1 MKLVRFVSVLVVF
14 VLFGFGQLSGET
26 SIIEGITNIPG
37 EKHTGIAGEDLD
49 GSYKVQASHIL
60 IPSIDASLLPDPDDP
75 TSGNINPFTG
85 EPLPVKEKNE
95 GDPADGEVLWSTDIL
110 VSSVTAGSGQDFD
123 ADDQTHYLFVT
134 VDTDHST
141 QDSVYVYIS
150 KDGGL
155 TWDIFLN
162 SYNYDGRVENP
173 KVRVARDENGDLWI
187 CSMAIWVDSPDDR
200 KLYLRRMKIDS
211 TQNYWELVADTVYY
225 YDMDADIGDSA
236 YLYVTYIPD
245 TSNSVYAAR
254 NHLDGSGWTEQTA
267 LFVTPE
273 TDPEPAIAAGVDGQV
288 GVVFIDQRLA
298 GDHEEIRLKR
308 STTHGAS
315 WIGSQQVSN
324 NSAQFSLSYPDIAF
338 ARRSSNNP
346 GWIVATFGGTS
357 NGDNVAYYYSQDAGT
372 SWTYGG
378 TIGQSSDAE
387 NMPTLRSSK
396 TYGSVTVAY
405 NQDPGDSTMF
415 SWSSYS
421 DPSSFTT
428 PVKVNDYDATGFWP
442 PTAGWLHNG
451 YSWYSAVLYAAWR
464 EGYAIYLDWY
474 SNDGV
479 EEDDID
485 GNIRFISVTGT
496 YANPGIVYRVITPG
510 RVKITLHDVS
520 GRLVSKLVEGEK
532 RSGTYTVEL
541 DNGLSSGVYFVKMS
555 SQDGTFAQKVN
566 VLQ

>member
-37 EKHTGIAGEDLD
+37 EKHDGIAGEDLD

-60 IPSIDASLLPDPDDP
+60 IPSIDANLLSDPDDP
-75 TSGNINPFTG
+75 TSGNVNPFTG
-85 EPLPVKEKNE
+85 ESLPVKEKNE
-95 GDPADGEVLWSTDIL
+95 GDPADGEILWSTDIL
-110 VSSVTAGSGQDFD
+110 VSSVKAGSGQDFD
-123 ADDQTHYLFVT
+123 VDEQTHYLFVT

-141 QDSVYVYIS
+141 QDSVIVYIS

-155 TWDIFLN
+155 TWNIFLN
-162 SYNYDGRVENP
+162 SYNYDGRIENP

-187 CSMAIWVDSPDDR
+187 CSMAIWVESPDER
-200 KLYLRRMKIDS
+200 KLYMRRVKIDS
-211 TQNYWELVADTVYY
+211 TQNYWELVADTVFY

-236 YLYVTYIPD
+236 YVYVTYVPD

-254 NHLDGSGWTEQTA
+254 NHIDGNGWTDHT
-267 LFVTPE
+267 LIFLDPE

-288 GVVFIDQRLA
+288 GVVFIDQRFA
-298 GDHEEIRLKR
+298 NDHEEIRFKR
-308 STTHGAS
+308 STNHGAS
-315 WIGSQQVSN
+315 WISSQQVSN

-338 ARRSSNNP
+338 ARQSSNNP

-357 NGDNVAYYYSQDAGT
+357 NGDNIAYYYSQDAGA

-378 TIGQSSDAE
+378 PIGQSSNDE
-387 NMPTLRSSK
+387 NMPSLRSTK
-396 TYGSVTVAY
+396 IYGSVTLAY
-405 NQDPGDSTMF
+405 NLDPGDSTMF

-421 DPSSFTT
+421 DPSSFTA
-428 PVKVNDYDATGFWP
+428 PVKVNDYDATGYWP

-451 YSWYSAVLYAAWR
+451 FNWFSAVLYTAWR
-464 EGYAIYLDWY
+464 EGYKTYLDWF
-474 SNDGV
+474 NNTGV
-479 EEDDID
+479 AEENLED
-485 GNIRFISVTGT
+485 NVRFISVTGT

-520 GRLVSKLVEGEK
+520 GRLISKLVDGEK
-532 RSGTYTVEL
+532 RSGSYTVEL
-541 DNGLSSGVYFVKMS
+541 DNGLSSGVYFVKMY
-555 SQDGTFAQKVN
+555 SQDGTFARKVN